1 MTDLIKFDPLEEM
14 PNIIKVI
21 GVGGGGSN
29 AVTHMFT
36 EGIQGVDFILCNT
49 DRQALEKS
57 PVAMKVHLGKRALGA
72 GNIPAEGRDAALETV
87 DELREILSKDTKM
100 LFITAGM
107 GGGTGTG
114 AAPVVAS
121 IARELD
127 ILTVGIVT
135 MPFIQEGKRR
145 RQQALDGIAELR
157 KHVDT
162 LLVISN
168 DKLRTEY
175 GDMKL
180 TQAFKKAD
188 DVLKTAAKGIAEIIT
203 VTGYVNVDFQDVNTV
218 MRNSGKA
225 IMGSGYA
232 EGEDRA
238 LKAIEAAVHSP
249 LLDDAD
255 IRGAKNILIYIT
267 SGNDEVS
274 LDETLEIQEYV
285 QNATGNCSEV
295 IWGNGEDASLGDGLN
310 VTLIATGFDHDAY
323 ESRGED
329 PQARKVHDMF
339 EEATC
344 RKDDIVTLPDNQVEH
359 QPLPQQEEI
368 VVINKKKEEEK
379 PAVVKPEE
387 KETKK
392 VYTLYD
398 NTVNDNPV
406 TDNDDVADDV
416 VETEYKVTKN
426 NGITVH
432 HIEPEKRIETATQ
445 TSRVYNN
452 PFNNNDDEEDLGGIK
467 TYLKDV
473 ADTQTMVKHEVKK
486 EQKQLSQQE
495 IVRRQRLASLTNF
508 TMSDIER
515 LENQPAYMRRG
526 TTVKDDN
533 EQEISNY
540 TFNKGKGISENNSFL
555 HDNVD

>member
-1 MTDLIKFDPLEEM
+1 MTDLIKFDPMEEM

-49 DRQALEKS
+49 DHQALLKS

-72 GNIPAEGRDAALETV
+72 GNIPAVGREAALETV

-135 MPFIQEGKRR
+135 MPFSCEGKRR
-145 RQQALDGIAELR
+145 YQQALEGIAELR

-168 DKLRTEY
+168 DKLRDEY
-175 GDMKL
+175 GNMKL

-225 IMGSGYA
+225 IMGSGFA
-232 EGEDRA
+232 EGENRA
-238 LKAIEAAVHSP
+238 MKAVEEAVHSP
-249 LLDDAD
+249 LLDDSD
-255 IRGAKNILIYIT
+255 IRGAKNILIYVT

-274 LDETLEIQEYV
+274 LDEVMDIQEYV
-285 QNATGNCSEV
+285 QQETGNCSEV
-295 IWGNGEDASLGDGLN
+295 IWGNGVDTSLGDGLN
-310 VTLIATGFDHDAY
+310 VTLIATGFNHDVY
-323 ESRGED
+323 ESRSED
-329 PQARKVHDMF
+329 TQMKKVHQAF
-339 EEATC
+339 EQTACTKNEPIEVKPAATAA
-344 RKDDIVTLPDNQVEH
+344 VSQH
-359 QPLPQQEEI
+359 EEI
-368 VVINKKKEEEK
+368 SVISRKKEEEK
-379 PAVVKPEE
+379 PAEE
-387 KETKK
+387 KEIKK
-392 VYTLYD
+392 VHTLY
-398 NTVNDNPV
+398 NE
-406 TDNDDVADDV
+406 
-416 VETEYKVTKN
+416 ETEQADTDKDDDHDYGVRHN
-426 NGITVH
+426 DGITVH
-432 HIEPEKRIETATQ
+432 HIETERKIETATQ
-445 TSRVYNN
+445 SSRVYHN
-452 PFNNNDDEEDLGGIK
+452 PFNNNDDDEDLGGVK
-467 TYLKDV
+467 TYVRD
-473 ADTQTMVKHEVKK
+473 AANTQTMMKHEVKK
-486 EQKQLSQQE
+486 EQKNQLPQQE
-495 IVRRQRLASLTNF
+495 VLRRQRLSALSNF
-508 TMSDIER
+508 TMSDIEQ
-515 LENQPAYMRRG
+515 LESQPAYKRRG
-526 TTVKDDN
+526 LNITDDN
-533 EQEISNY
+533 EQELSNY
-540 TFNKGKGISENNSFL
+540 SFNKGKGINENNSFL

>member
-72 GNIPAEGRDAALETV
+72 GNIPAEGREAALETV

-121 IARELD
+121 IARELG

-135 MPFIQEGKRR
+135 MPFVQEGKRR

-157 KHVDT
+157 KYVDT

-323 ESRGED
+323 ENRGED
-329 PQARKVHDMF
+329 AQSRKVHDMF

-344 RKDDIVTLPDNQVEH
+344 RKDDMVNLPDNQVET
-359 QPLPQQEEI
+359 QPQRQLEEI

-379 PAVVKPEE
+379 PLVSKPEE
-387 KETKK
+387 KEIKK

-398 NTVNDNPV
+398 NTVNDNIV
-406 TDNDDVADDV
+406 SENDNAADNAA
-416 VETEYKVTKN
+416 ETEYEVKKN
-426 NGITVH
+426 TGITVH
-432 HIEPEKRIETATQ
+432 HIEPERRIETATQ
-445 TSRVYNN
+445 STRVYNN
-452 PFNNNDDEEDLGGIK
+452 PFNNNDDEEDIGGIK
-467 TYLKDV
+467 TYVKDV
-473 ADTQTMVKHEVKK
+473 ADTQTMVKQEVKK

-495 IVRRQRLASLTNF
+495 IIRRQRLASLNNF

-515 LENQPAYMRRG
+515 LESQPAYMRRG
-526 TTVKDDN
+526 MNVNDDN
-533 EQEISNY
+533 EQKISNY
-540 TFNKGKGISENNSFL
+540 TFNKGKGISENNSYL

>member
-1 MTDLIKFDPLEEM
+1 MTDLIKFDTREER

-49 DRQALEKS
+49 DYQALEKS
-57 PVAMKVHLGKRALGA
+57 PVAKKVHLGKRALGA
-72 GNIPAEGRDAALETV
+72 GNKPEVGRDAAIETS
-87 DELREILSKDTKM
+87 DELRELLSEDTKM

-121 IARELD
+121 VARELD

-135 MPFIQEGKRR
+135 MPFSCEGKRR
-145 RQQALDGIAELR
+145 QQQALEGIAELR

-168 DKLRTEY
+168 DKLRDEY

-218 MRNSGKA
+218 MRDSGKA

-238 LKAIEAAVHSP
+238 IRAVEEAVHSP
-249 LLDDAD
+249 LLDDSD
-255 IRGAKNILIYIT
+255 IKGAKNILIYIT

-274 LDETLEIQEYV
+274 LDEVMEITEYV
-285 QNATGNCSEV
+285 QDATGNCSEV
-295 IWGNGEDASLGDGLN
+295 IWGNGEDISLGDGIN
-310 VTLIATGFDHDAY
+310 VTLIATGFNEKDDKRHVLSDND
-323 ESRGED
+323 SD
-329 PQARKVHDMF
+329 VKVHRMYSDLTGNASA
-339 EEATC
+339 EE
-344 RKDDIVTLPDNQVEH
+344 
-359 QPLPQQEEI
+359 PQHVAEPCAAPEAEPEI
-368 VVINKKKEEEK
+368 VVIDKRKVDEPIASEPKEK
-379 PAVVKPEE
+379 DRKIHTLGSDDDDNIGGNGGGFNPAR
-387 KETKK
+387 
-392 VYTLYD
+392 
-398 NTVNDNPV
+398 NTSSERNVP
-406 TDNDDVADDV
+406 
-416 VETEYKVTKN
+416 
-426 NGITVH
+426 
-432 HIEPEKRIETATQ
+432 Q
-445 TSRVYNN
+445 TPASTPTTRVYNN
-452 PFNNNDDEEDLGGIK
+452 PFSNNDDDEDYGI
-467 TYLKDV
+467 TSYVRDS
-473 ADTQTMVKHEVKK
+473 ADTQTLVKHKVKP
-486 EQKQLSQQE
+486 EQQKSAISQE
-495 IVRRQRLASLTNF
+495 EMLRRQRLASLNMNF
-508 TMSDIER
+508 RSMKHIEEM
-515 LENQPAYMRRG
+515 ENEPAYKRMG
-526 TTVKDDN
+526 VNVFGNKE
-533 EQEISNY
+533 EQQLSSYSSN
-540 TFNKGKGISENNSFL
+540 KEKGIRESNSYL